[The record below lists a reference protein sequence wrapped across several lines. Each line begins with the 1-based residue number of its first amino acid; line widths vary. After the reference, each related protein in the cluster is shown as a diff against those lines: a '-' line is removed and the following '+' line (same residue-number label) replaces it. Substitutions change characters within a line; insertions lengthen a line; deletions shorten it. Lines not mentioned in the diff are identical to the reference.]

1 MRVGR
6 ITRIDGIRV
15 VATFYERLQPFLA
28 RNGNLSASPR
38 INSFVKTSVG
48 LDTIVCQITGEH
60 EIEYDKAGKALS
72 EHQEPVGPFLVDLE
86 VRGHISN
93 GVFKGGLRAL
103 PIVGAI
109 VESLDDKDVAS
120 MHGADVPHAMSL
132 GNDLFDESSVV
143 EIDANKLMAGHIG
156 IFGNTGSG
164 KSNTLAKV
172 LHEYAKQFDRSN
184 KAARILVFDLNN
196 EYGGDA
202 VLAHADK
209 QVYKLT
215 TRNVDT
221 PDKIP
226 MDFSQ
231 LDEDSWGTLLRAT
244 QKTQMPVVRR
254 AYKRWKVFDGAELI
268 ERIEWSLVDKRSR
281 LFFTLRQ
288 YCEGYVIGLDEIS
301 FNETTNGFYYP
312 KKKGREGYINERS
325 DIESIALRDNMTPL
339 EQFYLCLAY
348 EVARSSESGTNYDY
362 VQPLLPRAKHV
373 IDNMKKT
380 FENTSRKGLASLF
393 DRSNFVVV
401 QLGNTNADTREM
413 IPALLTELLL
423 KEAID
428 TKGDARPSVVST
440 IVIDEAHN
448 LLSYDNKQDD
458 LVHDNT
464 LKVFEKIVKE
474 GRKFGV
480 FLCAASQRPSDIS
493 PTVTSQ
499 LHNFFIHK
507 LVNPN
512 DIERIRK
519 TVSFMGDGSLSMLS
533 ALGQGECILTGPAIH
548 MPQYIYVH
556 KLEETHKPNSDDIII
571 FGEHGLIPAQED
583 TLDYESDEYAF

>member
-1 MRVGR
+1 MRIGR
-6 ITRIDGIRV
+6 IIRIDGIRV
-15 VATFYERLQPFLA
+15 VATFYERLQPFLT

-38 INSFVKTSVG
+38 INSFVKTNVG
-48 LDTIVCQITGEH
+48 LDTIICQITGEH
-60 EIEYDKAGKALS
+60 EMEYDKAGKALG
-72 EHQEPVGPFLVDLE
+72 EHQEPAGPFLVDLE

-120 MHGADVPHAMSL
+120 MHGADIPYAMSL

-172 LHEYAKQFDRSN
+172 LYEYAKQFDRNN

-202 VLAHADK
+202 VLPYEDK
-209 QVYKLT
+209 RVYKLT
-215 TRNVDT
+215 TRNVNT

-226 MDFSQ
+226 IDFSQ

-254 AYKRWKVFDGAELI
+254 AYKRWKEFDEAALI

-288 YCEGYVIGLDEIS
+288 YCEGYVVGLDDIS

-312 KKKGREGYINERS
+312 KKGKTGYIDERS
-325 DIESIALRDNMTPL
+325 DVESITLRNNMTPL
-339 EQFYLCLAY
+339 ELFYLCLAF

-373 IDNMKKT
+373 LDNMEKT
-380 FENTSRKGLASLF
+380 FKNTSCGGLADIF
-393 DRSNFVVV
+393 DKSNFIVV

-423 KEAID
+423 KEAIGS
-428 TKGDARPSVVST
+428 KGDATPRIIST

-448 LLSYDNKQDD
+448 LLSYDSKQDD

-464 LKVFEKIVKE
+464 LKVFEKVVKE

-556 KLEETHKPNSDDIII
+556 KLEETNKPNSDDIVI
-571 FGEHGLIPAQED
+571 FGEQGLIPAQKEISNQ
-583 TLDYESDEYAF
+583 ESDEYAL